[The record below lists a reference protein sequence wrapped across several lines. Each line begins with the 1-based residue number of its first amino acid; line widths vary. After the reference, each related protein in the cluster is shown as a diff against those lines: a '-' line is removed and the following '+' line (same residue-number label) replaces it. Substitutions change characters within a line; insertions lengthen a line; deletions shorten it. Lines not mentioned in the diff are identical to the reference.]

1 MIKRN
6 FNKLVSIIMLVYTK
20 YFNDVTLIIRKNT
33 LIIEVDTYIY
43 GDRDVYKMFEITEY
57 EQKYKVKIRENDK
70 NVIKLL
76 NFKEVDNLIKQIVE
90 EEKKN
95 RP

>member
-1 MIKRN
+1 
-6 FNKLVSIIMLVYTK
+6 
-20 YFNDVTLIIRKNT
+20 
-33 LIIEVDTYIY
+33 
-43 GDRDVYKMFEITEY
+43 MFEITEY

-76 NFKEVDNLIKQIVE
+76 NFKEVDNLIKQTVE

>member
-33 LIIEVDTYIY
+33 LIIEVDTCIY

-76 NFKEVDNLIKQIVE
+76 NFKEVDNLIKQTVE
-90 EEKKN
+90 EKKKN